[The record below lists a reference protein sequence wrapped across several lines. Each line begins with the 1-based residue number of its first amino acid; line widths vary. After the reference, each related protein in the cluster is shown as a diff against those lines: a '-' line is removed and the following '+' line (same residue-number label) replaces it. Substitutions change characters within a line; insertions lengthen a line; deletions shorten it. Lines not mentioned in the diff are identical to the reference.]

1 VQEEPQDQEV
11 HQEQG
16 DEMVD
21 EDQREKREMLENQ

>member
-1 VQEEPQDQEV
+1 MQEEPQDQEV